1 VVRRAMLL
9 RDSSKIEPSVIGF
22 EQEPE
27 PVLTDAAAVPAE
39 LPEGLTLEQTLEQLE
54 RRIVETAL
62 RRHDFHK
69 DRTAKALGLSC
80 SALFRRLKQW
90 GYAQEDEEKN

>member
-1 VVRRAMLL
+1 
-9 RDSSKIEPSVIGF
+9 
-22 EQEPE
+22 
-27 PVLTDAAAVPAE
+27 
-39 LPEGLTLEQTLEQLE
+39 
-54 RRIVETAL
+54 L

-69 DRTAKALGLSC
+69 EDTAKALGLSR